1 MARGI
6 LEIYLKI
13 RGASCKY
20 VGCGLILEK
29 MRGLSAK
36 CRVLWT
42 APARYTMD
50 RRPLLRTGANRSSAS
65 GRSDARELRPKG
77 GGGEGRVGELND
89 GVTASREVVEG
100 HLTGAGALAWMGGGQ
115 GTARAQPWL
124 GWESSPRAGRPFIG
138 RRRGEGGR
146 VPSMAGVE
154 GASMPPDSRRWLPGI
169 EEEEGC
175 CLMGK

>member
-100 HLTGAGALAWMGGGQ
+100 HLTGARALARMGGGQ
-115 GTARAQPWL
+115 GTARAKRWSA
-124 GWESSPRAGRPFIG
+124 GGVGVFTEGGAAFYRAEARRGRPGAFNG
-138 RRRGEGGR
+138 RR
-146 VPSMAGVE
+146 
-154 GASMPPDSRRWLPGI
+154 
-169 EEEEGC
+169 
-175 CLMGK
+175 